1 MSRSK
6 EKGSW
11 LETVVS
17 KYLAAALGDDRIER
31 RVTEGAKDR
40 GDIAGFRIHG
50 KRVVLE
56 CKNCVRLELSK
67 WADEAETERC
77 NDDADFA
84 FVVFKR
90 KGCGEKNIGKTYV
103 LTDLETLAALGA
115 GSRDLLE
122 G

>member
-1 MSRSK
+1 MSK
-6 EKGSW
+6 QKTKGSAFEK
-11 LETVVS
+11 LVADF
-17 KYLAAALGDDRIER
+17 LARALGDDRIER
-31 RVTEGAKDR
+31 RTVQGANDR

-50 KRVVLE
+50 KRAVIE
-56 CKNCVRLELSK
+56 CKNCVRLELAK
-67 WADEAETERC
+67 WMDEAETERC

-90 KGCGEKNIGKTYV
+90 KGCGEKSIGRTYV
-103 LTDLETLAALGA
+103 LTDLETLAALSA